1 MGKSFFSVKRA
12 VTTEIEVKKSK
23 FICDVAR
30 VSCDEE
36 AKAFVKE
43 IKKKYADARHNC
55 YAYIADEKG
64 AFMKYSDDG
73 EPSGTAGL
81 PMLEVLK
88 GRGLYCTATVVTRYF
103 GGILLGTGGLSR
115 AYSDSVVKAID
126 SAGIV
131 ENVYSNVYS
140 LDIPFNLY
148 KVFLKSFER
157 RKIIIKSTIFG
168 ADGVSITLAIPFE
181 DGQIFDG
188 EVGNLSLGK
197 GVLKLLESGYEIY
210 E

>member
-1 MGKSFFSVKRA
+1 MGNSFFSVKSA

-23 FICDVAR
+23 FICNVAR
-30 VSCDEE
+30 VSCDED

-64 AFMKYSDDG
+64 AYMKYSDDG

-88 GRGLYCTATVVTRYF
+88 GRGLYCTVAVVTRYF

-115 AYSDSVVKAID
+115 AYSDSVVSALD
-126 SAGIV
+126 SAKIV
-131 ENVYSNVYS
+131 ENVYSNKYN
-140 LDIPFNLY
+140 LNIPFNLY
-148 KVFLKSFER
+148 KVFLKWIER
-157 RKIIIKSTIFG
+157 RKILIKSTIFG
-168 ADGVSITLAIPFE
+168 VDGVSITFATPVDVSQNLNAEIA
-181 DGQIFDG
+181 
-188 EVGNLSLGK
+188 NLSLGK
-197 GVLKLLESGYEIY
+197 GVLNLIESGYEIY